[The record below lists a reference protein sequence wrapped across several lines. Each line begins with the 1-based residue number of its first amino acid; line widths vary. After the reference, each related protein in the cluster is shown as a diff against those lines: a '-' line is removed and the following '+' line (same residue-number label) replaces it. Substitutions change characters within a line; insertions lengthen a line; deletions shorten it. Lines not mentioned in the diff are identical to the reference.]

1 MKLEDIAKLENL
13 KKDEVFVLW
22 LHPATSK
29 MTTMYCGHMNK
40 PVNGG
45 YWHSHTMTY
54 KIELIKIELIKI
66 ELIKIE
72 ITKN

>member
-45 YWHSHTMTY
+45 YWHSHTMPYNNKAFWNVTEGGY
-54 KIELIKIELIKI
+54 EWLE
-66 ELIKIE
+66 
-72 ITKN
+72 